1 MCGHERENEETLFPY
16 RNPFIRRQ
24 GAVSPPSPDCD
35 KGQSKLS
42 SVEEI
47 ILDSVTQRT
56 REFILRRIPK
66 CEQTNT

>member
-1 MCGHERENEETLFPY
+1 MPSTVREDEETLFLD

-24 GAVSPPSPDCD
+24 GAMSPPSPDCD
-35 KGQSKLS
+35 KEQ

-47 ILDSVTQRT
+47 IFDSVTQRT

-66 CEQTNT
+66 CEPTST

>member
-1 MCGHERENEETLFPY
+1 MPSTVREDEETLFPY
-16 RNPFIRRQ
+16 RNPFLRRK
-24 GAVSPPSPDCD
+24 GAVFEASPDCD

-66 CEQTNT
+66 

>member
-1 MCGHERENEETLFPY
+1 MPSAVRENEEEMFLD

-24 GAVSPPSPDCD
+24 GVVSPPSPDCYT
-35 KGQSKLS
+35 GQSKLS
-42 SVEEI
+42 SIEEI

-66 CEQTNT
+66 

>member
-24 GAVSPPSPDCD
+24 GVVPPPSPDCD
-35 KGQSKLS
+35 TGSRKLG

-47 ILDSVTQRT
+47 IIDSVTQRT

-66 CEQTNT
+66 

>member
-1 MCGHERENEETLFPY
+1 MPSTVRENEEEMFLD
-16 RNPFIRRQ
+16 RNPFLRRQ

-35 KGQSKLS
+35 KEPRQLS
-42 SVEEI
+42 SIEEI

-66 CEQTNT
+66 